1 MLQPC
6 ISGAGRDDLL
16 PLKLGVMHRHHSAA
30 GEGTKPA
37 VVVPHIPCKACSRQ
51 YL

>member
-6 ISGAGRDDLL
+6 ISSAVGDDLV
-16 PLKLGVMHRHHSAA
+16 PLKLGVIHRHHSAA
-30 GEGTKPA
+30 EEGTKPGA
-37 VVVPHIPCKACSRQ
+37 VVPHIPCEARSGQ